1 MFNILLILLGGGVIF
16 AFIIFVS
23 IYRDYRVNKKMAKKK
38 KRSQMTRKEEKE
50 LRERVR
56 NVARPPWIRNRK

>member
-1 MFNILLILLGGGVIF
+1 MFNILLILLGVVVIF

-23 IYRDYRVNKKMAKKK
+23 IYRDYRVNKKMAKKN
-38 KRSQMTRKEEKE
+38 KRSLMTRKEEKE